1 MSWRYHKKQD
11 LYKNVAI
18 AEEGALVWGV
28 DVEMIGFL
36 ACSLYQEPYTLVF
49 PTPLPLHP
57 TPFFPHSLLIYKSLL
72 TSKK

>member
-11 LYKNVAI
+11 LHKNVAI
-18 AEEGALVWGV
+18 AEEGTLVWGTLVWGV

-49 PTPLPLHP
+49 PTPY
-57 TPFFPHSLLIYKSLL
+57 TLLSPQPAYL
-72 TSKK
+72 